1 MVCAHVAFHAGP
13 FESSKYRRSGR
24 DLLGDKSCRA
34 KKKKKKSIF
43 STHDAR
49 TSGTRVPSGLLSRI
63 HTLEAY
69 TRNTNIMES
78 AGYGEG
84 RGGREEGSASSQR
97 GTIGARVMRRPPT
110 KRSWYAH
117 SALPTV
123 PFARRT
129 TYMLP
134 LYVPRR
140 PANKPLPLID
150 ALRFFRDRQR
160 DRRMRERAKVFS
172 RLPVSFARYSLSLS
186 LFLRSVEKERK
197 KKKVEV
203 SFERYGYWSAIYW

>member
-24 DLLGDKSCRA
+24 SDLLGDKSCRA
-34 KKKKKKSIF
+34 KEKKKKSIF

-84 RGGREEGSASSQR
+84 RGGRGLCELAAWYHRSTGNETAPDQEELICPQCSAYS
-97 GTIGARVMRRPPT
+97 
-110 KRSWYAH
+110 
-117 SALPTV
+117 
-123 PFARRT
+123 PFC
-129 TYMLP
+129 P
-134 LYVPRR
+134 
-140 PANKPLPLID
+140 
-150 ALRFFRDRQR
+150 
-160 DRRMRERAKVFS
+160 
-172 RLPVSFARYSLSLS
+172 
-186 LFLRSVEKERK
+186 
-197 KKKVEV
+197 
-203 SFERYGYWSAIYW
+203 

>member
-1 MVCAHVAFHAGP
+1 MPIKLELESTLFPNEKLTSFQSNSKEISAKRRFDNLSNNNNNTRKGEWFAHTWLSTRGRSNPRNIEDLVEIYLAINRAGQ
-13 FESSKYRRSGR
+13 
-24 DLLGDKSCRA
+24 
-34 KKKKKKSIF
+34 KKKKKSIF

-110 KRSWYAH
+110 KRS
-117 SALPTV
+117 
-123 PFARRT
+123 
-129 TYMLP
+129 
-134 LYVPRR
+134 
-140 PANKPLPLID
+140 
-150 ALRFFRDRQR
+150 
-160 DRRMRERAKVFS
+160 
-172 RLPVSFARYSLSLS
+172 
-186 LFLRSVEKERK
+186 
-197 KKKVEV
+197 
-203 SFERYGYWSAIYW
+203 